1 MHTLELT
8 DPLASPKSLWHWSW
22 APACWQPA
30 GLMTCIYD
38 LAGPG
43 QHKSGQQIWGPGR
56 TKVQIRHKSPRSSQ
70 ANSHDSLALDARHD
84 TQPSDCLATSFAQDK
99 SAGGVLSVNTDPIIQ
114 EVLEETLTWERLRL
128 SLPFP
133 AAEVAG
139 QRERLR
145 KTRINAAAVA
155 RSYNK
160 VLTPLNP
167 FLICLSYP
175 YISELEN
182 LKQKSALQSL
192 RCVHTL
198 CSRCMPAA

>member
-1 MHTLELT
+1 M
-8 DPLASPKSLWHWSW
+8 AR
-22 APACWQPA
+22 
-30 GLMTCIYD
+30 
-38 LAGPG
+38 PG

-56 TKVQIRHKSPRSSQ
+56 TIVQLRHKSPRPSQ
-70 ANSHDSLALDARHD
+70 ANSHGSSALDARHD

-99 SAGGVLSVNTDPIIQ
+99 SAGGVLSVNTDPSIQ
-114 EVLEETLTWERLRL
+114 EVLEETLTWERLRV

-160 VLTPLNP
+160 VLPP
-167 FLICLSYP
+167 FDPILISFHTHTSQLGT
-175 YISELEN
+175 
-182 LKQKSALQSL
+182 LKQKSAVQSM
-192 RCVHTL
+192 RCMHSL
-198 CSRCMPAA
+198 CSRSMPAA